1 MSEMVVQSVGSV
13 RTQIRTGVVRRHT
26 INDVTNRQIRDHF
39 QRPLMGISSMQT
51 RRFSVCYDE
60 NNNDYIMRSQFSGY
74 SSDTVGIVFP
84 VGRRLRKRNGVKD
97 DGQHRS
103 MVSTILL
110 LIFDFQ
116 LYFSTYSSGMYLVG
130 PFPIGMSI
138 PVHCVHF
145 DFVAHRLCY
154 FSIQPCKLH

>member
-26 INDVTNRQIRDHF
+26 INDVTNRQMREQF
-39 QRPLMGISSMQT
+39 QRPVMGISSMQT

-103 MVSTILL
+103 MVSTVLL
-110 LIFDFQ
+110 FL
-116 LYFSTYSSGMYLVG
+116 T
-130 PFPIGMSI
+130 
-138 PVHCVHF
+138 
-145 DFVAHRLCY
+145 
-154 FSIQPCKLH
+154 

>member
-1 MSEMVVQSVGSV
+1 MTSEMVVQSVGAA

-26 INDVTNRQIRDHF
+26 INDVTNRQMREHF

-60 NNNDYIMRSQFSGY
+60 NNNDYIMRSQFSGFC
-74 SSDTVGIVFP
+74 SDSVGIVFP

-103 MVSTILL
+103 MVSTVLL
-110 LIFDFQ
+110 FLIFNF
-116 LYFSTYSSGMYLVG
+116 
-130 PFPIGMSI
+130 I
-138 PVHCVHF
+138 
-145 DFVAHRLCY
+145 
-154 FSIQPCKLH
+154 